1 MLNGRDFVFFNG
13 DEKHTMSRKELLSPT
28 YNDGLKGQ
36 QLSAQGN
43 RPGYKAEYRSRP
55 ERAKALN
62 INAFALLGR

>member
-36 QLSAQGN
+36 QLSAQGT
-43 RPGYKAEYRSRP
+43 
-55 ERAKALN
+55 ALG
-62 INAFALLGR
+62 INPIAHNAQ